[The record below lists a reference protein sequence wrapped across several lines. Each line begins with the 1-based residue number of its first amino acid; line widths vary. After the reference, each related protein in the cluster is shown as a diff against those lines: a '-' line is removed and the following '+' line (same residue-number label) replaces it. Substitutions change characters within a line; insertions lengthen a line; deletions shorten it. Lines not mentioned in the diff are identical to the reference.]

1 MQKSLLELLI
11 ESDLSRADLDDVIN
25 QVAAGKAPVV
35 LASGLFSVVS
45 SDILLK
51 HSRFKDMMENDNMG
65 YEERKAL
72 LDIVI
77 ERLNA
82 HMFACELVFAKY
94 AKLGASV
101 AALRVTLVHS
111 LNAMKNHNFCLVSE
125 NLQ

>member
-1 MQKSLLELLI
+1 MQKSLLELLV
-11 ESDLSRADLDDVIN
+11 ESDLSRADLNDIIT

-35 LASGLFSVVS
+35 LASGLFAVVS

-51 HSRFKDMMENDNMG
+51 HSRFKSLMENDNMG
-65 YEERKAL
+65 HEERKAL

-82 HMFACELVFAKY
+82 HMFGCELVFAKY